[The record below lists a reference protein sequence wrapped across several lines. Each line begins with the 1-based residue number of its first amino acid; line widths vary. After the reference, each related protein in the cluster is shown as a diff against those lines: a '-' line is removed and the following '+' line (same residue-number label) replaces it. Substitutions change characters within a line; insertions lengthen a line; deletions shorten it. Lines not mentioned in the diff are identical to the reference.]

1 MFSAHSV
8 PDSTEPVSVF
18 LPRCARR
25 TKIPPLGSRIMTCV
39 EHLKID
45 LSLPL
50 SYSIICCCCCC
61 CCQCCKG
68 KECGVTRVTKF
79 IHSRTV
85 VPYGTL
91 VVTNRN
97 LNWILKSFVLVL
109 TCSSVIF
116 IVIENPQPQVLK
128 ITWYV
133 QYVAAHMWNVRDACT
148 VSRGENTNTNC

>member
-1 MFSAHSV
+1 M
-8 PDSTEPVSVF
+8 
-18 LPRCARR
+18 
-25 TKIPPLGSRIMTCV
+25 
-39 EHLKID
+39 
-45 LSLPL
+45 
-50 SYSIICCCCCC
+50 
-61 CCQCCKG
+61 
-68 KECGVTRVTKF
+68 TRVTKF

-97 LNWILKSFVLVL
+97 LNWTLKSFVLVL

-133 QYVAAHMWNVRDACT
+133 QYVAAHMWNMRDACT
-148 VSRGENTNTNC
+148 VSRRENTNTNC